1 MRTVEDMVNQIMTND
16 LPHIQARLA
25 GLETQGRITMAL
37 VVGVIMAVVAGSV
50 GIIIGNA
57 N

>member
-50 GIIIGNA
+50 GIIIGK
-57 N
+57 